1 MKDLRISSTRT
12 KYALPALGA
21 LAVLS
26 ALLSLCLG
34 AAKKSIV
41 LTNCDSSEQ

>member
-1 MKDLRISSTRT
+1 MKDLRTFSIPT
-12 KYALPALGA
+12 KSVVPALGA

-34 AAKKSIV
+34 AVPEIGRAHV
-41 LTNCDSSEQ
+41 